1 MRSSGGR
8 LLRKA
13 CLNESTCVSL
23 ENFVRSPY
31 KGLERRRAG
40 LTFFFFLN
48 LFASGP
54 RYDTCASRT
63 NIVVEQSFSQESIL
77 TPVERSDCVWGKE
90 NSTVYIYI
98 HVYLIYIQ
106 WNRPSQKHTCYF
118 SINIFSK
125 KNLRPVLKTSRCE
138 LCS

>member
-1 MRSSGGR
+1 MRSSSGR

-31 KGLERRRAG
+31 KGLVRRRAG

-48 LFASGP
+48 LFALFLA

-77 TPVERSDCVWGKE
+77 TPVERSDCKVGIA
-90 NSTVYIYI
+90 SSAVCI
-98 HVYLIYIQ
+98 
-106 WNRPSQKHTCYF
+106 PS
-118 SINIFSK
+118 
-125 KNLRPVLKTSRCE
+125 VLVVCT
-138 LCS
+138 LLY